1 MADVRHPVVVIGG
14 VPVVDAPQR
23 IAAADAESFRKR
35 LLHEAGGRHAPVVVN
50 MTRTRFCDL
59 AGVAAL
65 AWAHGL
71 TVAQG
76 RELLLVTPASPAVL
90 RVLTLAGLDH
100 FIPHFAHLTAA
111 LEHAHA

>member
-1 MADVRHPVVVIGG
+1 
-14 VPVVDAPQR
+14 
-23 IAAADAESFRKR
+23 
-35 LLHEAGGRHAPVVVN
+35 
-50 MTRTRFCDL
+50 
-59 AGVAAL
+59 VAAL

-111 LEHAHA
+111 LEHATRSFPGPYTGSSCPPQPAEDKLSYGTADSRDDAVREAALAASCASRASPALA